1 MMNRSREQIIANIL
15 SAVNTP
21 IKRTHI
27 MYHANLSFDQ
37 LKIYMDYLHNKKL
50 IQQTEDDL
58 WEITD
63 AGRAFVS
70 QYQLLAAM
78 LA

>member
-1 MMNRSREQIIANIL
+1 MNRSREQIIANIL
-15 SAVNTP
+15 SAANTP

-37 LKIYMDYLHNKKL
+37 LKIYIEYLDSRKFIRKK
-50 IQQTEDDL
+50 EDDL

-70 QYQLLAAM
+70 QYHLLAAM

>member
-63 AGRAFVS
+63 AGRAFVG

>member
-15 SAVNTP
+15 SAASEP

-27 MYHANLSFDQ
+27 MCHANLSFDQ
-37 LKIYMDYLHNKKL
+37 LKIYIGYLHGRKL
-50 IQQTEDDL
+50 IKQTKDDL

-63 AGRAFVS
+63 AGRIFVS

>member
-50 IQQTEDDL
+50 IQQTEVDL
-58 WEITD
+58 WEITN
-63 AGRAFVS
+63 AGRAIVS

>member
-1 MMNRSREQIIANIL
+1 MNRSREQIIANIL
-15 SAVNTP
+15 SVAREP

-37 LKIYMDYLHNKKL
+37 LKIYIEYLARRKF
-50 IQQTEDDL
+50 IRQTEDDL

-63 AGRAFVS
+63 AGRVFVS